1 MTPTMQQLG
10 LTSLPAE
17 ARMALAQEL
26 WDSVAAE
33 IEATPLTDAE
43 RAELQRRVAL
53 ADADPSR
60 GVPWE
65 TVRAEARKRHGR

>member
-10 LTSLPAE
+10 LTALPAE

-26 WDSVAAE
+26 GDSVAAE
-33 IEATPLTDAE
+33 VDAQPLTDAE

-53 ADADPSR
+53 ADATR

-65 TVRAEARKRHGR
+65 TIRAEARKRHD